1 MADKSPLLHA
11 LEKNTKALER
21 VSKMTKKK
29 PASDSA
35 PTTKKDTT
43 PIEALTLAGAAGQQ
57 LTKRKEAIK
66 QSIGSRISAASSFVR
81 GGFLRKIP
89 SLGVGGFL
97 ADTLET
103 RRESIQAKKEEDK
116 KNKDTIQTRLQTI
129 KGMKEENPDMTTAEA
144 LAQIRGGGVE
154 EKKESEDKEKESEKS
169 SSMLDELKVI
179 SKSIIS
185 LVELLKP
192 DKAEDREKT
201 LEEGRKKKPGDDGQM
216 ELFPDDED
224 AASVAGGSFLGSL
237 LGTGGMKKMFARMMP
252 ALGGALAGA
261 VKFLGPVALLAGGAM
276 AGYAAGTWIF
286 DNIVGPAMDKYEK
299 EKQDEMNRARVT
311 EHKATMVKGTQEQA
325 VQLDTGEVVTKSQ
338 AIAAAGGEEAYAAQV
353 ESGAFREMTHQV
365 NKETGDVMFGQQE
378 IEAGLGEKERFD
390 ALKKSEAIRTGMG
403 RMDFETGEMREA
415 TEDEAKLEAYHKEK
429 RAIEIFL
436 NKAHL
441 SQVAM
446 LQKAKA
452 MTDETGYVDAN
463 KLDRAYRTEMF
474 KYGDLIDSMHA
485 DSRISPE
492 AKDILE
498 DLIDPFVISR
508 TAWHNY
514 GARLLFNQK
523 DNWNEL
529 LHGPQGIHTSSYVKS
544 PLWPPTP
551 WWNTIQ
557 TGTNNTWMQP
567 LSFRK
572 GGLIRAGGGKLAMLH
587 GDEAI
592 IPLSQLANGAG
603 LGGVHPANKAMLMQL
618 AENATGKM
626 TTSRGGGGSPIVVS
640 APVANNTTIRR
651 EKKIISSTSVR
662 SVENSLLLA
671 ERGIIS

>member
-1 MADKSPLLHA
+1 
-11 LEKNTKALER
+11 
-21 VSKMTKKK
+21 
-29 PASDSA
+29 
-35 PTTKKDTT
+35 
-43 PIEALTLAGAAGQQ
+43 
-57 LTKRKEAIK
+57 
-66 QSIGSRISAASSFVR
+66 
-81 GGFLRKIP
+81 
-89 SLGVGGFL
+89 
-97 ADTLET
+97 
-103 RRESIQAKKEEDK
+103 
-116 KNKDTIQTRLQTI
+116 
-129 KGMKEENPDMTTAEA
+129 
-144 LAQIRGGGVE
+144 
-154 EKKESEDKEKESEKS
+154 
-169 SSMLDELKVI
+169 
-179 SKSIIS
+179 
-185 LVELLKP
+185 
-192 DKAEDREKT
+192 
-201 LEEGRKKKPGDDGQM
+201 
-216 ELFPDDED
+216 
-224 AASVAGGSFLGSL
+224 
-237 LGTGGMKKMFARMMP
+237 
-252 ALGGALAGA
+252 
-261 VKFLGPVALLAGGAM
+261 
-276 AGYAAGTWIF
+276 
-286 DNIVGPAMDKYEK
+286 
-299 EKQDEMNRARVT
+299 
-311 EHKATMVKGTQEQA
+311 MVKGTQEQA